1 MDIKGCDYMY
11 IATSDEITEK
21 LRDGIISG
29 EFLPNERLIED
40 SLATKYET
48 SRTPV
53 REAIRN
59 LSTIGL
65 VKLIPNKGAMVA
77 DINMEEMREI
87 YVVRANLEGLA
98 VKLAT
103 DNMPEEIFAEL
114 EEMIRVMD
122 DSNYN
127 GDRESFE
134 KWNTSF
140 HLTIYGY
147 CGNKL
152 LVGMIRDLLDKSVLF
167 RRSSWSSQKHIKSVM
182 EAHKDLLRALKE
194 RDAKKAQEITEAH
207 TILFTENK

>member
-1 MDIKGCDYMY
+1 MY

-21 LRDGIISG
+21 LRYGIISG
-29 EFLPNERLIED
+29 EFLPNERLVED
-40 SLATKYET
+40 SLAAKYET

-77 DINMEEMREI
+77 DINMEEIREI

-134 KWNTSF
+134 KWNTLF

-152 LVGMIRDLLDKSVLF
+152 LVGMIRDLLDKSLLF

-182 EAHKDLLRALKE
+182 EAHKDLLEALKE

>member
-1 MDIKGCDYMY
+1 MY

-29 EFLPNERLIED
+29 EFSPNERLIED
-40 SLATKYET
+40 SLAAKYET
-48 SRTPV
+48 SRTPI

-77 DINMEEMREI
+77 DINMEEIKEI

-103 DNMPEEIFAEL
+103 NNMPDELFPKL
-114 EEMIRVMD
+114 EEMIRIMD
-122 DSNYN
+122 DSIYN
-127 GDRESFE
+127 GDREDFE
-134 KWNTSF
+134 KWNTLF

-147 CGNKL
+147 CENKL
-152 LVGMIRDLLDKSVLF
+152 LVSMIRDLLDKSVLF
-167 RRSSWSSQKHIKSVM
+167 RRSSWSSQRHIKSVM
-182 EAHKDLLRALKE
+182 ESHKDLLEALKE
-194 RDAKKAQEITEAH
+194 RDARKAQEITEAH

>member
-1 MDIKGCDYMY
+1 MY

-29 EFLPNERLIED
+29 EFLPNERLVED
-40 SLATKYET
+40 SLAAKYET

-77 DINMEEMREI
+77 DINMEEIREI

-134 KWNTSF
+134 KWNTLF

-152 LVGMIRDLLDKSVLF
+152 LVGMIRDLLDKSLLF

-182 EAHKDLLRALKE
+182 EAHKDLLEALKE